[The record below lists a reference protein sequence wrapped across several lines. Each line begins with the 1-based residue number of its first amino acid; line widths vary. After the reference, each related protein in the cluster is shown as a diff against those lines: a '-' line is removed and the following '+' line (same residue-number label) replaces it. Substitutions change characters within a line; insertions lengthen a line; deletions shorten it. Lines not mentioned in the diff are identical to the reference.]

1 MKKTRQPEMISG
13 ELPLSFEHYLL
24 VQGIK
29 GATTQE
35 YSYYV
40 YDFIG
45 WLDRQ
50 NIKPEKARAKEMAA
64 FLERLKKQGVGES
77 TRAIRLNALRHYF
90 NYQIASGKRKSNP
103 VDSLKIPGRTK
114 GV

>member
-1 MKKTRQPEMISG
+1 MISS

-29 GATTQE
+29 GATAQE

-50 NIKPEKARAKEMAA
+50 NIKPEKAAAKEIAA
-64 FLERLKKQGVGES
+64 FLERLKKQGIGDS
-77 TRAIRLNALRHYF
+77 TRAIRLNAIKHYF
-90 NYQIASGKRKSNP
+90 NYQVANGKRKS
-103 VDSLKIPGRTK
+103 IPRLRHC
-114 GV
+114 

>member
-1 MKKTRQPEMISG
+1 MKKPRKPKTASG

-24 VQGIK
+24 AQGIR
-29 GATTQE
+29 GITATD

-64 FLERLKKQGVGES
+64 FLERLKKQGIGES
-77 TRAIRLNALRHYF
+77 TRAIRLSAIRHYF
-90 NYQIASGKRKSNP
+90 NYQLASGKRKNMP
-103 VDSLKIPGRTK
+103 RLRAC
-114 GV
+114 